1 MKISFGILIVKQ
13 CYMKVLLKKFYKE
26 TFSANSGSSLA
37 EFAVVTA
44 MMATLISTSAP
55 KFSDIMEIGKEQ
67 KTKEEI
73 DKIITQGMAFY
84 NETTK
89 LEGRGRFPG
98 QEKFNRAV
106 GSYTS
111 KDDLL
116 NDIVN
121 FSTYLDSSN
130 SAKWISVFGINNEKA
145 PMPTGAYF
153 TDDTLQTSNCSNCS
167 ENRFPGTEEW
177 LYLFANETLISPYQ
191 DGHYIYIV
199 IPGSGSGIDAKS
211 PVLFVADAENPSR
224 LYKLINI

>member
-1 MKISFGILIVKQ
+1 MKSVCKIIFKVFIVFCQNK
-13 CYMKVLLKKFYKE
+13 
-26 TFSANSGSSLA
+26 SGSTLA

-44 MMATLISTSAP
+44 MMATFISTSAP

-67 KTKEEI
+67 KTRDEI

-89 LEGRGRFPG
+89 SEGRGRFPG
-98 QEKFNRAV
+98 QEKFNRPV

-111 KDDLL
+111 KDSIM
-116 NDIVN
+116 NDIIN
-121 FSTYLDSSN
+121 FSTYSDSSN
-130 SAKWISVFGINNEKA
+130 SAKWISVFGIANEKA
-145 PMPTGAYF
+145 PMPNGAF
-153 TDDTLQTSNCSNCS
+153 FQDDTLQTSNCSNCS
-167 ENRFPGTEEW
+167 KNRFPGHEEW

-199 IPGSGSGIDAKS
+199 IPGSGSGIDTKS
-211 PVLFVADAENPSR
+211 PILFVADAENPSK

>member
-1 MKISFGILIVKQ
+1 MESVCKIIF
-13 CYMKVLLKKFYKE
+13 KVFRVFCQNK
-26 TFSANSGSSLA
+26 SGSTLA

-44 MMATLISTSAP
+44 MMATFISTSAP

-67 KTKEEI
+67 KTRDEI

-89 LEGRGRFPG
+89 SEGRGRFPG
-98 QEKFNRAV
+98 QEKFNRPV

-111 KDDLL
+111 KDSLM
-116 NDIVN
+116 NDIIN
-121 FSTYLDSSN
+121 FSTYSDSSN
-130 SAKWISVFGINNEKA
+130 SAKWISVFGIANEKA
-145 PMPTGAYF
+145 PMPNGAF
-153 TDDTLQTSNCSNCS
+153 FHDDTLQTSNCSNCS
-167 ENRFPGTEEW
+167 ENRFPGHEEW

-199 IPGSGSGIDAKS
+199 IPGSGSGIDTKS
-211 PVLFVADAENPSR
+211 PILFVADAENPSK